1 MRLAIGTPAPA
12 FRGTTWDGQPVALSD
27 YQGKK
32 LWLAFFR
39 YASCPLCN
47 VRVRA
52 IYRRVEELRAAG
64 VAVVAVFQSPG
75 EKVREYVLEGDEPPM
90 PIIADPEMVLYE
102 QYALERS
109 VLGFLAPRNIG
120 SFFESRKLDV
130 GGLSPDGPLDRIP
143 GDFLIGPDGTL
154 VDVFYGSAIS
164 DHIPFERVDTFMAR

>member
-52 IYRRVEELRAAG
+52 IYRKVDELSAAG
-64 VAVVAVFQSPG
+64 VSVVAVFQSPG

-90 PIIADPEMVLYE
+90 PIIADPAMKLYE

-109 VLGFLAPRNIG
+109 VMGFLNPRNLG
-120 SFFESRKLDV
+120 GLLEARAQKV
-130 GGLSPDGPLDRIP
+130 GGMSPDGPMDRIP
-143 GDFLIGPDGTL
+143 GDFLIGPDGKL
-154 VDVFYGSAIS
+154 VDVFYGSAIG
-164 DHIPFERVDTFMAR
+164 DHIPFERVDAFMAR